1 MSGYYSLSGRD
12 FSCPFNYLT
21 NAHPLGHSVISQ
33 SVHGEVG
40 KVVKLNATL
49 DFKSRLNA
57 GENVF
62 GTLLGPGNDPEK
74 TVPALKDMGFDF
86 LMLDLE
92 HTLIGKEAVYAYVPV
107 AHEIGMPLLMRPE
120 ESMAHFRCYLDSGV
134 NGLMAPHLDTIE
146 EAVYAVNQSFFPPI
160 GHRGAGMSKHI
171 LDYQSPADIPYMKL
185 IEYVNDN
192 TIVFSMTESLQNI
205 SNLAQILNL
214 EGIIG
219 TIVGT
224 NDLAWD
230 IGDIDPNAMKPEII
244 KTPAVE
250 ESLKRIARICREKGK
265 AAGIGALQPKDMP
278 RWADEGY
285 HLFMIGRV
293 NDGEIDNPKPF
304 IEEARSLLT

>member
-1 MSGYYSLSGRD
+1 M
-12 FSCPFNYLT
+12 
-21 NAHPLGHSVISQ
+21 
-33 SVHGEVG
+33 
-40 KVVKLNATL
+40 KLNATSE
-49 DFKSRLNA
+49 FKSRLSA

-62 GTLLGPGNDPEK
+62 GTLLGPGNDPKK
-74 TVPALKDMGFDF
+74 TVPALKEMGFDF

-92 HTLIGKEAVYAYVPV
+92 HTLIDKETVYAYVPV
-107 AHEIGMPLLMRPE
+107 AHEIGIPLLMRPE

-134 NGLMAPHLDTIE
+134 NGLMSPHLDTIE

-160 GHRGAGMSKHI
+160 GHRGAGLGKYI
-171 LDYQSPADIPYMKL
+171 LDGQSPADMPYLKM

-214 EGIIG
+214 EGIVG

-230 IGDIDPNAMKPEII
+230 IGDIDPKAMAPDII

-250 ESLKRIARICREKGK
+250 KSLKQIARICKEKGK

-285 HLFMIGRV
+285 HLFIIGRV
-293 NDGEIDNPKPF
+293 GDGEIDTVKPV
-304 IEEARSLLT
+304 IAEARALLT